1 MPFDAAH
8 PADLAACSD
17 EHLVELLVAGEKE
30 AMNVIFDRYYAMMM
44 RVALRILHDRGEA
57 EDAVQVAFTDF
68 YRTAKN
74 FSPAKGR
81 LSTWLLQYIY
91 GRSLNRHKGL
101 KSRHYFDHVEFSD
114 VDPSVLARGE
124 EGPFRLSTQE
134 ARLLV
139 EQALKLLNEKQRR
152 AVDLICFVGL
162 TIQETAAATGETAG
176 NIQHHYYRGLEKL
189 RAAFEKL
196 ERANGEREKGVL
208 SGLRRIGAKPKP
220 LGGEVENAK
229 APIL

>member
-1 MPFDAAH
+1 MPHSAPD
-8 PADLAACSD
+8 PADLGACSD
-17 EHLVELLVAGEKE
+17 EQLVELLVAGEKD
-30 AMNVIFDRYYAMMM
+30 AMGVIFDRYYAMMM
-44 RVALRILHDRGEA
+44 RVALRILRDRGEA

-68 YRTAKN
+68 YRTARN

-101 KSRHYFDHVEFSD
+101 KARRYFDHVEFSE
-114 VDPSVLARGE
+114 VDPSVLARDE
-124 EGPFRLSTQE
+124 DGPFRLTGPE

-139 EQALKLLNEKQRR
+139 EQALKLLNAKQRR
-152 AVDLICFVGL
+152 AVDLICFAGL
-162 TIQETAAATGETAG
+162 TIQETAEATGEKAG

-196 ERANGEREKGVL
+196 ERGNGEREKGML
-208 SGLRRIGAKPKP
+208 SGLRRIGGKPKP